1 MNRWDIINT
10 LIHRNMYK
18 TYLEIGV
25 DQKRCFNNI
34 VIDYKVCVDP
44 DKQCAATYQVTSD
57 DFFSTNKES
66 FDIIFI
72 DGLHLKEQ
80 LHKDIQNSLRCL
92 NDNGAIV
99 CHDVC
104 PWTEKVQSRTLPSDF
119 DPAIPGYD
127 CWTGDVWKEWVRL
140 RATNENLN
148 MYVVDIKSQRRG
160 DIGPGIIT
168 KGQQD
173 LIEIPEK
180 LSYSYLDEHRVYA
193 LNLISIEDF
202 NKKMANT

>member
-10 LIHRNMYK
+10 LIQKNKYK

-25 DQKRCFNNI
+25 YQKECFNNI

-44 DKQCAATYQVTSD
+44 DKRCNATYCMTSD

-80 LHKDIQNSLRCL
+80 VHRDIQNSLKCL
-92 NDNGAIV
+92 NDNGVIV
-99 CHDVC
+99 CHDMC
-104 PWTEKVQSRTLPSDF
+104 PWTEKVQTRNWPPEL
-119 DPAIPGYD
+119 D
-127 CWTGDVWKEWVRL
+127 CWTGDVWKEWVHL
-140 RATNENLN
+140 RATDENLN
-148 MYVVDIKSQRRG
+148 MYVVDVENVGVGVIK
-160 DIGPGIIT
+160 

-180 LSYSYLDEHRVYA
+180 LSYSYLDENRESA
-193 LNLISIEDF
+193 LNLISVEEF

>member
-1 MNRWDIINT
+1 MNRWNIINT

-25 DQKRCFNNI
+25 HKKQCFNNI

-44 DKQCAATYQVTSD
+44 NKQCDATYQVTSD

-92 NDNGAIV
+92 NDNGTIV

-104 PWTEKVQSRTLPSDF
+104 PWTEKVQSRTVYVTTN
-119 DPAIPGYD
+119 PGRDY
-127 CWTGDVWKEWVRL
+127 WTGDVWKEWVHL

-148 MYVVDIKSQRRG
+148 MYVVDVEDVG
-160 DIGPGIIT
+160 VGIIT

-180 LSYSYLDEHRVYA
+180 LSYSYLDENRESA

-202 NKKMANT
+202 NKKMTST

>member
-10 LIHRNMYK
+10 LIRKNKYK
-18 TYLEIGV
+18 TYLEIGAY
-25 DQKRCFNNI
+25 QKDCFNNI

-44 DKQCAATYQVTSD
+44 DERCNATYCMTSD

-80 LHKDIQNSLRCL
+80 VHKDIQNSLKCL
-92 NDNGAIV
+92 NDNGVIV
-99 CHDVC
+99 CHDIC
-104 PWTEKVQSRTLPSDF
+104 PWTEKVQTRSCPHDSAWRPLDSLE
-119 DPAIPGYD
+119 
-127 CWTGDVWKEWVRL
+127 CWTGDVWKEWVHL

-148 MYVVDIKSQRRG
+148 MYVVDVEYLG
-160 DIGPGIIT
+160 VGIIT

-180 LSYSYLDEHRVYA
+180 LSYSYLDENRESA

-202 NKKMANT
+202 NKKMTST

>member
-1 MNRWDIINT
+1 
-10 LIHRNMYK
+10 MYK

-72 DGLHLKEQ
+72 DGLHLTEQ

-119 DPAIPGYD
+119 DPAKPGYD
-127 CWTGDVWKEWVRL
+127 CWTGDVWKEWVHL

-148 MYVVDIKSQRRG
+148 MYVVDVEDVG
-160 DIGPGIIT
+160 VGIIK

-173 LIEIPEK
+173 LIHIPEK

-193 LNLISIEDF
+193 LNLISVEKF
-202 NKKMANT
+202 NKKMVNT